1 MNVDVVG
8 SDIRGNVRM
17 CWGNT
22 SCATMTIKTVHAKAR
37 GRYFQATIIK
47 TKASGHASGFSKEK
61 ELFVAFSSD
70 ASSMKGRINQF
81 TFDGE
86 RYSRSN

>member
-1 MNVDVVG
+1 MDVVG

-17 CWGNT
+17 CWGNNA
-22 SCATMTIKTVHAKAR
+22 CATFSIKTVHAKAR
-37 GRYFQATIIK
+37 GRYFQATMIK
-47 TKASGHASGFSKEK
+47 TKSNGAAAARLDREQA
-61 ELFVAFSSD
+61 LFVAFSSD
-70 ASSMKGRINQF
+70 ASSMKGRMNQY